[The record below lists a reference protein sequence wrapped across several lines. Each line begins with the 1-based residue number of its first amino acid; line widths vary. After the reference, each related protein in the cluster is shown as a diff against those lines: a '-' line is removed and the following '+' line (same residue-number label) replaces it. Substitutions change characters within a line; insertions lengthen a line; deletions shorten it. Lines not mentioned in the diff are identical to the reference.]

1 MFKDYFNSVV
11 CQSSGSS
18 SKISHYTA
26 VEMDPMIFDTN
37 IPDIG
42 LKEASITTVS
52 NNNGGRNITC
62 TFKRD
67 NIKPSILNPP
77 NGTRYIE
84 IGQDSS
90 FYVLSAFGSGK
101 LLKHIK

>member
-1 MFKDYFNSVV
+1 M
-11 CQSSGSS
+11 
-18 SKISHYTA
+18 
-26 VEMDPMIFDTN
+26 EPMIFDANT
-37 IPDIG
+37 PDIG

-67 NIKPSILNPP
+67 NIKPSSLNPP

-84 IGQDSS
+84 IGQDSI

-101 LLKHIK
+101 IL